1 VTKVI
6 AVALQKGGVGKTT
19 TVQHLAH
26 AMAMRGHNV
35 LMIDL
40 DPQGSLS
47 NRYDQTAFKITMAD
61 VLGVGGENEALEPLK
76 KAVFRTHQSGLYLA
90 PCDYRLMRSDTQLGE
105 KTGGHHQI
113 DRLLNDEQL
122 PFDFVVLDT
131 PPGKSNML
139 LAALAAADDLVVP
152 VQLSPMGFEGF
163 ALIDET
169 VTEARELQDIRGNV
183 RLAYRFIVPTFYSMG
198 QQVSD
203 SYLETLQELEHPD
216 YAGELLP
223 LAPPV
228 PETTYF
234 EKASAPR
241 PVPDNGNMVERALT
255 IWEMPSEDIV
265 VRAGSAYMSLAEG
278 IAAYG

>member
-1 VTKVI
+1 VTKII

-19 TVQHLAH
+19 TAQHLGH
-26 AMAMRGHNV
+26 ALAMRGRKV

-47 NRYDQTAFKITMAD
+47 NRYDQAAIKTTMAD
-61 VLGVGGENEALEPLK
+61 VLGVGGENEVLEPLQA
-76 KAVFRTHQSGLYLA
+76 AVIPTHQRGLYLA
-90 PCDYRLMRSDTQLGE
+90 PCNYRLTRSDTHLGE
-105 KTGGHHQI
+105 KTGGHHQL
-113 DRLLNDEQL
+113 DRLLNDQPL

-139 LAALAAADDLVVP
+139 LAAMAAADELIVP

-169 VTEARELQDIRGNV
+169 VTEARELQDIRGKV

-223 LAPPV
+223 LSPPV
-228 PETTYF
+228 PETTHF

-241 PVPDNGNMVERALT
+241 PIPTNGSMIERALT
-255 IWEMPSEDIV
+255 IWEMSQEDIV
-265 VRAGSAYMSLAEG
+265 VRAGNAYMELAQGVE
-278 IAAYG
+278 AYG